1 MLAVLLIVV
10 IVFVIEDPVKAAI
23 GAVIAG
29 FGLALA
35 LH

>member
-1 MLAVLLIVV
+1 MLTMALIVV
-10 IVFVIEDPVKAAI
+10 IVFVTEDPVKAAI
-23 GAVIAG
+23 GTVVAG